1 MCVKGS
7 TFTYDGAKQHGRVA
21 GNKET
26 KTHGGYSGSAVVHEK
41 FVIKIPDGMDI

>member
-1 MCVKGS
+1 MCATGS
-7 TFTYDGAKQHGRVA
+7 TFTYDGVKKYGRVA
-21 GNKET
+21 GNQET